1 MNERLPIAAGDEVR
15 REAAVL
21 VHRYR
26 RSLVVVL
33 VLNALAAMA
42 GLAGPWLLGQ
52 LVQAVKD
59 GTTTGYVDRVIALLA
74 ASVLAQTILTWFARR
89 EAFVL
94 SERVFAHL
102 RETFMRQVLALPL
115 SVVERAGTGDLVS
128 RTTADVDTL
137 ARTVRFAIPETLISS
152 VTILLT
158 VVAAVV
164 VSPIAALSC
173 LVGLPAI
180 LVGTRWYLRRAPAGY
195 LWERAAYATMTGT
208 VGETVDG
215 GRTVEALSL
224 GRRRVERVDADLAD
238 AYRAERRTL
247 HLRTILFPTV
257 EIAYVLPVGAA
268 LIWGGWLV
276 NAGHATIG
284 EVTAVALYVQQLAD
298 PVDRLISWLDE
309 IQVGATSFARLVGIT
324 QVPDDRE
331 PTGEEPEHER
341 LRASDVRYA
350 YIRDRDVLHGLDL
363 ELEPGEQIAVVG
375 PSGAGKSTLGRLLAG
390 IHPPRTGRV
399 EIGDVRLVDLELE
412 TLRREVALVTQEQ
425 HVFVGTVGDNLRLAR
440 LDSSDDDLWAALE
453 AVDARPWAD
462 VLPEGLETVVGAGGH
477 PLSPS
482 QQQQLAL
489 ARLVLADP
497 HTLVLDEATSL
508 LDPRAARHLERSL
521 ASVLEGRTVV
531 AIAHRLQTAHDADRV
546 AVVEDGR
553 LTELGTHQELVEHDG
568 SYAALWDSW
577 HGGRRASSGD

>member
-1 MNERLPIAAGDEVR
+1 MNERLPIAVGPEVR
-15 REAAVL
+15 RDATAL
-21 VHRYR
+21 LHRYR
-26 RSLVVVL
+26 GSLAVVL
-33 VLNALAAMA
+33 ALNALAAVA
-42 GLAGPWLLGQ
+42 GLVGPWLLGQ
-52 LVQAVKD
+52 LVEAVKE
-59 GTTTGYVDRVIALLA
+59 GTTTGYVDRLIALLA
-74 ASVLAQTILTWFARR
+74 AAVLAQTVLTWFARR
-89 EAFVL
+89 TAFVL
-94 SERVFAHL
+94 SETVFAHL
-102 RETFMRQVLALPL
+102 RENFMRQVLALPL

-137 ARTVRFAIPETLISS
+137 ARTVRFAIPETLIAG

-164 VSPIAALSC
+164 VSPVAALSC
-173 LVGLPAI
+173 IVGLPAI
-180 LVGTRWYLRRAPAGY
+180 VIGMRWYLRRAPQGY

-215 GRTVEALSL
+215 GRTVDALSL
-224 GRRRVERVDADLAD
+224 GRQRVERIDADLAD

-247 HLRTILFPTV
+247 YLRTVLFPTV
-257 EIAYVLPVGAA
+257 EVAYVLPVAVA
-268 LIWGGWLV
+268 LVWGGWLV
-276 NAGHATIG
+276 SAGHASIG

-309 IQVGATSFARLVGIT
+309 IQVGATSFARLVGVT
-324 QVPDDRE
+324 KVPDDRAA
-331 PTGEEPEHER
+331 TGEEPEHER
-341 LRASDVRYA
+341 LSASDVRYA
-350 YIRDRDVLHGLDL
+350 YIDDRDVLHGLDL
-363 ELEPGEQIAVVG
+363 ELEPGERIAVVG

-399 EIGDVRLVDLELE
+399 EIGDVRLVDLELD

-425 HVFVGTVGDNLRLAR
+425 HVFVGTIADNLRLAR
-440 LDSSDDDLWAALE
+440 PDSSDDDLWAALE

-462 VLPEGLETVVGAGGH
+462 ALPAGLETIVGAGGH
-477 PLSPS
+477 PLSPP

-521 ASVLEGRTVV
+521 ASVLDGRTVV

-546 AVVEDGR
+546 AVVEDGK
-553 LTELGTHQELVEHDG
+553 LAEPAPTT
-568 SYAALWDSW
+568 SSSSTTAPMPALWESW
-577 HGGRRASSGD
+577 HGRG